1 MVEAVKKFF
10 RNYANFNGRSTRGDY
25 WWVVLASALFGFV
38 VGFVCGLMGD
48 TGVKMA
54 STIMGIYSLAIL
66 VPSLALTVRRL
77 HDTNKSGWFI
87 LIGLIP
93 AVGGIILLVFLCLDS
108 VNEGNQ
114 YGEIVQ

>member
-10 RNYANFNGRSTRGDY
+10 NNYANFNGRSTRGDY
-25 WWVVLASALFGFV
+25 WWVVLANFI
-38 VGFVCGLMGD
+38 VGFVLGLI
-48 TGVKMA
+48 TGIVGSKVGTTLT
-54 STIMGIYSLAIL
+54 SIYSLAIL

-87 LIGLIP
+87 LISLIP
-93 AVGGIILLVFLCLDS
+93 AVGSIILIVFLCLDS

-114 YGEIVQ
+114 YGEVVQ